1 MNEILISS
9 LDAARIQSCIERA
22 RAGGLH
28 VPVNLVPLSNE
39 IDRAK
44 KVKPEKMPGDVVTMN
59 SIVKLQNT
67 KTGKDMQIQIVY
79 PQDADFSKQKVSI
92 FAPVGTA
99 LLGYRKGDRVEWSTP
114 SGITEFV
121 ILDIVYQPESEGN
134 YDL

>member
-1 MNEILISS
+1 MNEILISL

-22 RAGGLH
+22 RAGGLN

-44 KVKPEKMPGDVVTMN
+44 KVKPEKMPSDVVTMN

-99 LLGYRKGDRVEWSTP
+99 LLGYRKGDRVEWGTP
-114 SGITEFV
+114 NGITEFV